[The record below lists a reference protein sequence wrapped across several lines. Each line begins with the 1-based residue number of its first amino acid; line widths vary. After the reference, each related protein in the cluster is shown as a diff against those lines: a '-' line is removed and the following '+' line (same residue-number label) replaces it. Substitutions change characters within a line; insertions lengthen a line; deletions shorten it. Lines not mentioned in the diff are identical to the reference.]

1 MKWNVRIVL
10 ASAVV
15 LVIAGVLATYSF
27 AALSKDTRAPDFTA
41 RTLAGKDFSLQDL
54 RGRVVLLD
62 FFATWC
68 PPCRLEVPELQ
79 KLWQAYGDKG
89 LVVVGVALESGGPSE
104 VRKFAADRGL
114 TYWQVNDEGGRI
126 AAKYGIRPIP
136 TTYIIDRSG
145 VIRHSQVGF
154 GPGAEKEF
162 AKKIQSLLPKP
173 DELKKLKPLG

>member
-1 MKWNVRIVL
+1 MKWNVRISV
-10 ASAVV
+10 AAAVI
-15 LVIAGVLATYSF
+15 LVVAGVLASYSF
-27 AALSKDTRAPDFTA
+27 AALSKDTRAPNFTA

-68 PPCRLEVPELQ
+68 PPCRMEVPELQ
-79 KLWQAYGDKG
+79 KLWEQYRDQG
-89 LVVVGVALESGGPSE
+89 LVVVGVALSSGEASE

-114 TYWQVNDEGGRI
+114 TYWQVNDESGRI

-136 TTYIIDRSG
+136 TTYVIDRNG

-154 GPGAEKEF
+154 GPGGEKEF
-162 AKKIQSLLPKP
+162 AKQIRPLLPKP
-173 DELKKLKPLG
+173 EELKKLKPLG